1 MRRHAK
7 PTTKSA
13 SLTWPIYKTA
23 YAGSLSFNVDALLEA
38 LRIAQSKL
46 DESGI
51 RNAVIGG
58 LAVAAWGRPRVTDDV
73 DVKVDVTRSE
83 VEKLVEL
90 MAPEFRPVESAVEH
104 AKSIGVLFLDGPDNV
119 RLDLL
124 LADLGFDG
132 QALERAVERE
142 VVPGFSARLCTAEDL
157 ILYKLITTR
166 PRDREDVRS
175 VLQEQGDQLDRA
187 YVEHWLG
194 LFEQA
199 LDDSTL
205 VPTFRAMLQ
214 EGETTSTLKR
224 DPACRS
230 TT

>member
-1 MRRHAK
+1 MD
-7 PTTKSA
+7 
-13 SLTWPIYKTA
+13 
-23 YAGSLSFNVDALLEA
+23 VLLDA

-51 RNAVIGG
+51 RSAVIGG
-58 LAVAAWGRPRVTDDV
+58 LAVAAWGRPRLTDDV
-73 DVKVDVTRSE
+73 DLKVDVTRDK
-83 VEKLVEL
+83 VIQLVDL
-90 MAPEFRPVESAVEH
+90 MSPEFQPVENALEH
-104 AKSIGVLFLDGPDNV
+104 ARSIGVLFLDGPNNV

-132 QALERAVERE
+132 QALDRAVEKE
-142 VVPGFSARLCTAEDL
+142 ILPGFSARLCTAEDL

-175 VLQEQGDQLDRA
+175 VVLEQKDELDTQ

-205 VPTFRAMLQ
+205 VATFRKILGSR
-214 EGETTSTLKR
+214 ES
-224 DPACRS
+224 
-230 TT
+230 